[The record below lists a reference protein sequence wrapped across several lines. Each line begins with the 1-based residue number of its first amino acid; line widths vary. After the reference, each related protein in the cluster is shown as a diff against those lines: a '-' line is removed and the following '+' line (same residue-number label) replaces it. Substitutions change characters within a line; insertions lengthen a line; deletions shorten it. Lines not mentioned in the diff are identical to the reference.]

1 MGAIS
6 DYIGLVADIS
16 DNLVD
21 GTLDANSGEMLFGK
35 IMFILGSSVT
45 NKSFMTGLEPLGDI
59 FAGNPAAFN
68 RWGATFS
75 SSLVPLSGARNDFAR
90 LLQPQLKV
98 LEQELYQ
105 LIANRNPIMK
115 DDLPDQYDYIDGG
128 LVGVPDDVWTRIR
141 NNWSPWKTHDD
152 ISPEKQYLIDI
163 EYDGTPQLNTDGE
176 GVDLPPRVK
185 SKVAQLMGD
194 PKGPQMFKKAIQQ
207 MMKKYPADQFRSG
220 YKEMVTANPNA
231 DVSDYRRVHYELD
244 LALRRAV
251 DEALRQLDAGTQR
264 EMRVLKD
271 RMRRTKQ
278 AVKRG
283 DIEDARLNL
292 Y

>member
-1 MGAIS
+1 M
-6 DYIGLVADIS
+6 
-16 DNLVD
+16 
-21 GTLDANSGEMLFGK
+21 
-35 IMFILGSSVT
+35 
-45 NKSFMTGLEPLGDI
+45 
-59 FAGNPAAFN
+59 
-68 RWGATFS
+68 
-75 SSLVPLSGARNDFAR
+75 
-90 LLQPQLKV
+90 
-98 LEQELYQ
+98 
-105 LIANRNPIMK
+105 IANRNPIMK
-115 DDLPDQYDYIDGG
+115 DNLPDQYDYIDGG

-176 GVDLPPRVK
+176 GVDLPPTVK

-194 PKGPQMFKKAIQQ
+194 PKGPQLYKKAIQR

-231 DVSDYRRVHYELD
+231 DVSDYRRVHFELD

-251 DEALRQLDAGTQR
+251 DQALRQLDAGTQR

-271 RMRRTKQ
+271 RMRKTKQ